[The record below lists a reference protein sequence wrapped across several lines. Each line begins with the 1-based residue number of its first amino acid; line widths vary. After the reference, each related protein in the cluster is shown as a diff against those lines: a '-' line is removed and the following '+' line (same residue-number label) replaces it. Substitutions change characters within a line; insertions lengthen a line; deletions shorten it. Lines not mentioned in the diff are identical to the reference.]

1 MSRILFLEPFYGGS
15 HRNVADNFKKWS
27 SHKVDIV
34 SLPEAHWK
42 WRIRSSAYYFL
53 EKIPHPEHYDLL
65 MLPSMLQ
72 LADLKAFWGNRCPP
86 VVVYF
91 HETQLSY
98 PLPPGVRA
106 DYHLYF
112 TEFSNALH
120 GDFLLFNSHFHR
132 NRYLNALPGFI
143 DKIPDY
149 QPLWIVERIR
159 EKSMVLYPGVE
170 DPPEEAVE
178 EVIEEGEPEEPVILW
193 NHRWDYDK
201 QPEIFFRV
209 LRKIDPEQHPFK
221 LVLLGENAQFVPKVF
236 SYAKERYGKR
246 ILQYGWTASRKHY
259 WQLLH
264 KSRICVS
271 TAAQENFGLSMV
283 EAACTGCVPLLPN
296 RLSYPELIP
305 EGMEDQLLYTRE
317 EEMLDKLI
325 FLLDHPPSSENIK
338 VLRSHYQQHCWSR
351 RIDEWDR
358 LLTNFT

>member
-1 MSRILFLEPFYGGS
+1 MARILFLEPFYGGS
-15 HRNVADNFKKWS
+15 HKNVSDNFKKWS
-27 SHKVDIV
+27 SHQVDII

-53 EKIPHPEHYDLL
+53 EKISHPENYDLL

-72 LADLKAFWGNRCPP
+72 LADLKAFWGTRCPP
-86 VVVYF
+86 SVVYF

-106 DYHLYF
+106 DYQLYF

-120 GDFLLFNSHFHR
+120 GDLLLFNSHFHK
-132 NRYLNALPGFI
+132 NRYLSALPEFI
-143 DKIPDY
+143 NKIPDY
-149 QPLWIVERIR
+149 QPLWILDRIGK
-159 EKSMVLYPGVE
+159 KSHVLYPGVE
-170 DPPEEAVE
+170 DPPSGLPEDDYMDR
-178 EVIEEGEPEEPVILW
+178 EPIILW

-209 LRKIDPEQHPFK
+209 LRKIDPEVHPFR
-221 LVLLGENAQFVPKVF
+221 LILLGENAQFVPKVF
-236 SYAKERYGKR
+236 SYAKERYAKR
-246 ILQYGWTASRKHY
+246 IIQYGWAHSRKKY

-271 TAAQENFGLSMV
+271 TAAQENFGISMV
-283 EAACTGCVPLLPN
+283 EAACSGCVPLLPD

-305 EGMEDQLLYTRE
+305 PGMKDQLLYSRE
-317 EEMLDKLI
+317 EELLEKLI
-325 FLLDHPPSSENIK
+325 FQLDHPLPDEEK
-338 VLRSHYQQHCWSR
+338 TVLRRHYMEHCWSR
-351 RIDEWDR
+351 RIHEWDG